1 MKRRRGFTLIEMLV
15 AITVGTTLAGIAVF
29 LLYALMKS
37 HNTGREHLEYCR
49 TVNRLAEQFRDDVH
63 SMRKTS
69 PDATETLCDLL
80 PNTAD
85 DTRVRY
91 QCLEGR
97 IDRSELQGEK
107 IVRRESYMLPQDL
120 ESSIKTQAQQGATVV
135 VIVISPKG
143 KMGTDA
149 SPTRQ
154 SGPPTATGSE
164 PVPILP
170 EQQTPK
176 LYYMAPVRIEAVLG
190 RDSRLS
196 KALPKTSTEDKP

>member
-69 PDATETLCDLL
+69 PDATGTSFDLL
-80 PNTAD
+80 PNTDD
-85 DTRVRY
+85 DTQVRY
-91 QCLEGR
+91 QCLDGR

-107 IVRRESYMLPQDL
+107 IVRRESYMLPQGMMAA
-120 ESSIKTQAQQGATVV
+120 IKTEALGEATVA
-135 VIVISPKG
+135 VILI
-143 KMGTDA
+143 
-149 SPTRQ
+149 
-154 SGPPTATGSE
+154 
-164 PVPILP
+164 
-170 EQQTPK
+170 TPK
-176 LYYMAPVRIEAVLG
+176 EQTEKIYRAGPVRIEAMLG
-190 RDSRLS
+190 RDWRLS
-196 KALPKTSTEDKP
+196 KALPKASTEDKP